1 MEIIEI
7 RSLTKKKEELEE
19 QLYNFCEE
27 MKCEY
32 SAKSIQIFVKANLDT
47 DFVILLHNDSITIR
61 KGGSHIGKRLTS
73 ALGDYGM
80 INHTVWNE
88 INT

>member
-19 QLYNFCEE
+19 QLHNFWEE
-27 MKCEY
+27 MKSEY
-32 SAKSIQIFVKANLDT
+32 SANSIQIFVKANLDT
-47 DFVILLHNDSITIR
+47 DFVILLHNDSNTIR
-61 KGGSHIGKRLTS
+61 KGGSSIGQRLTS
-73 ALGDYGM
+73 ALRDYGM

-88 INT
+88 INK